1 MSSQM
6 PIVTPEQQ
14 EKRLPYLP
22 GLDGLRALAVVAVLL
37 YHADLTIAGG
47 FLGVESFFVLSGY
60 LITGLLLAEWR
71 REGRVDL
78 GAFWLRRA
86 RRLLPALFV
95 MLVGTLALTSI
106 ALLLQPPMAA
116 LLAWALLGE
125 ALTVRQGIGGVI
137 VLTGVYIAGRRAVPR
152 ARD

>member
-6 PIVTPEQQ
+6 PIVRPEQQ
-14 EKRLPYLP
+14 ETRLPYLP

-37 YHADLTIAGG
+37 YHADLTNAGG
-47 FLGVESFFVLSGY
+47 LVGVETFFVLSGF

-86 RRLLPALFV
+86 RRLLPALSV
-95 MLVGTLALTSI
+95 MLVGTLVLASI
-106 ALLLQPPMAA
+106 MLPDETAKLHADLFAA
-116 LLAWALLGE
+116 LAYVMNWYL
-125 ALTVRQGIGGVI
+125 VF
-137 VLTGVYIAGRRAVPR
+137 
-152 ARD
+152 